1 MIWLAFT
8 SGAFIGACIHAIATT
23 VGVDAVHAVGQRMR
37 ARRRLTLPGARVVR
51 VGGRR

>member
-8 SGAFIGACIHAIATT
+8 SGAFIGALVTALSLTI
-23 VGVDAVHAVGQRMR
+23 GVDAALAVGQRIR